1 MCVHEKHLQVR
12 AGTLITEQQKWG
24 SSGLEQNSLK
34 MQLMF
39 YTHQHLQHFLSVWI
53 DLDELLVQSRYLEE
67 EINKQQISCLT
78 CIFSV
83 LELESGYKRC
93 FIWLNQQHVSELKEW
108 TDLWNIVV
116 PPLSLLLLQLD
127 GDSSDRTAL
136 DTFHQMCHIPETN
149 RNIRYQQ

>member
-1 MCVHEKHLQVR
+1 
-12 AGTLITEQQKWG
+12 
-24 SSGLEQNSLK
+24 
-34 MQLMF
+34 MF

-93 FIWLNQQHVSELKEW
+93 FI
-108 TDLWNIVV
+108 
-116 PPLSLLLLQLD
+116 
-127 GDSSDRTAL
+127 
-136 DTFHQMCHIPETN
+136 
-149 RNIRYQQ
+149 